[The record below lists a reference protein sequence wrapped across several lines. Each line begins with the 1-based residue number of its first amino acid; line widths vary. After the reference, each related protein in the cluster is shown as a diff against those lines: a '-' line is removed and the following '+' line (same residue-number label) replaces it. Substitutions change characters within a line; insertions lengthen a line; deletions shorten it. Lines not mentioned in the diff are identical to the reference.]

1 MAHQMIS
8 APRRRAMVMSAAIE
22 AIKAMISKMAGLQ
35 EKWGEVLTE
44 NKLLTAARGEHPGPP
59 RKSSL
64 MLS

>member
-1 MAHQMIS
+1 
-8 APRRRAMVMSAAIE
+8 MVMSAAIE